1 MHHLDSLEN
10 LKEEVSR
17 NVWRERATGECNP
30 IKEITT
36 IQWLHCKEC
45 NRLLCNRLLLIV
57 LVYKQSIIIEVCVP
71 NNVIVLIE
79 LLDDFVLISSKLL

>member
-17 NVWRERATGECNP
+17 NVMRERAPGECNP

-36 IQWLHCKEC
+36 IQWLHCKI
-45 NRLLCNRLLLIV
+45 CNRLLLIV
-57 LVYKQSIIIEVCVP
+57 LVYKQCIIIEVCVP

-79 LLDDFVLISSKLL
+79 LLNNLVLISSKLL